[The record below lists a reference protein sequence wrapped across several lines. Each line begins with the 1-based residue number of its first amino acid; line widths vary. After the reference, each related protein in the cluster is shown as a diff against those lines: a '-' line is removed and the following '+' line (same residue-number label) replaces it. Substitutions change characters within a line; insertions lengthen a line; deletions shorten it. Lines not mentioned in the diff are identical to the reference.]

1 MSFFYNFCS
10 AVSHNFALNKII
22 MNKTII
28 PALLL
33 SVILMSC
40 NGSKP
45 ARTRQLAKAD
55 WLVGTWENKS
65 PYGNLSESWLKE
77 NDSVYKGQSFFIKGK
92 DTIHSEAIVLS
103 ELKGEVN
110 YSPQVKG
117 QNNDKPVDFKM
128 TSATDK
134 QLVFENPAHD
144 FPQKITYT
152 KITNDSLVAEISG
165 KQQGKPASEQFGMKR
180 K

>member
-1 MSFFYNFCS
+1 MKHILFS
-10 AVSHNFALNKII
+10 
-22 MNKTII
+22 
-28 PALLL
+28 ALLL
-33 SVILMSC
+33 SAILAAC
-40 NGSKP
+40 NSNKTAQP
-45 ARTRQLAKAD
+45 RQITKAD
-55 WLVGTWENKS
+55 WLIGSWENKS
-65 PYGNLSESWLKE
+65 EYGDLSESWQKE
-77 NDSVYKGQSFFIKGK
+77 NDSVYKGQSFFIKRK

-103 ELKGEVN
+103 EINGEVS

-165 KQQGKPASEQFGMKR
+165 KQQGKPMSEKYPMKR

>member
-1 MSFFYNFCS
+1 MK
-10 AVSHNFALNKII
+10 KI
-22 MNKTII
+22 TIS
-28 PALLL
+28 ALLL

-45 ARTRQLAKAD
+45 TQTRQLEKAE
-55 WLVGTWENKS
+55 WLVGEWENKS
-65 PYGNLSESWLKE
+65 PFGNLSESWQKQ
-77 NDSVYKGQSFFIKGK
+77 NDSLFNGQSFFIKGK

-103 ELKGEVN
+103 ELKGVVT

-117 QNNDKPVDFKM
+117 QNDDKPVDFKM

-134 QLVFENPAHD
+134 QLVFENPTHD

-165 KQQGKPASEQFGMKR
+165 KQQGKPASEQFGMTK
-180 K
+180 KK